1 MNTLNLEYLS
11 VVDSNNEDVFR
22 GVLVVKSDLETKT
35 FQVEYKKYIHGFV
48 QFYRIESLQYSF
60 KTHYGVTMSIQ
71 PVSFYTSINENTYQL
86 KNARLMLYKTNVE
99 MKTVTSL
106 QLDLENS
113 ISLKTEDDLDYLKRE
128 VVVESARIIEK
139 GPVEEGPVEEETS
152 SSNYQNEKGCFSLFP
167 SDHPTKKTKI
177 LQMNKKDFSLKTSN
191 TLRTT
196 RSRKEARRVNPG
208 CMPRMWRKTH
218 QFAK

>member
-1 MNTLNLEYLS
+1 MNTLKLEYLS
-11 VVDSNNEDVFR
+11 VVDSNSEDVFR
-22 GVLVVKSDLETKT
+22 GELVVKSDIETKT
-35 FQVEYKKYIHGFV
+35 YQVEYKKYIFGFI
-48 QFYRIESLQYSF
+48 QFSRLESLQYSF
-60 KTHYGVTMSIQ
+60 KTHFGVTMPIQ
-71 PVSFYTSINENTYQL
+71 PVSFYTSINENTCVL
-86 KNARLMLYKTNVE
+86 KNVHLMLYKTNVE

-113 ISLKTEDDLDYLKRE
+113 ISLKAEDNLDYLKRN
-128 VVVESARIIEK
+128 VVSETMRNVVQ
-139 GPVEEGPVEEETS
+139 PVDEEPSTS
-152 SSNYQNEKGCFSLFP
+152 NHQNEKGCFSLFP
-167 SDHPTKKTKI
+167 SDHLTKKTKI

-196 RSRKEARRVNPG
+196 RARKEARRVNPG